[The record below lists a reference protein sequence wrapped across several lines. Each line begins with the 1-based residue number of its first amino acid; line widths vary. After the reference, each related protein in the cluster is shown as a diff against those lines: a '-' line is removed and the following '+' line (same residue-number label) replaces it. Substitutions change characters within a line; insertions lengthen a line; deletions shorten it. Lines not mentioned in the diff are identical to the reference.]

1 MSFHDRRDTRH
12 LPAHGRTGN
21 AARPERLVITGLRC
35 WMAGFETADAA
46 CWEVAWNEYA
56 RELGGRA
63 AKPVITELAC
73 WVRSIR
79 HSACRGLAFHPWCC
93 RYSTGDEAL
102 AVSLV
107 AECQHGRVAA
117 ARGAAFLLLATNTL
131 NPVVDASVDFAAA
144 LAAAGLR
151 LGAGGTMVFAGR
163 TGAADGGVS
172 H

>member
-1 MSFHDRRDTRH
+1 MSYHDRRDTLH
-12 LPAHGRTGN
+12 LPAHGRPGLT
-21 AARPERLVITGLRC
+21 ARPERLVMIGLRC
-35 WMAGFETADAA
+35 WMAGFETADAG

-73 WVRSIR
+73 WVRCLR
-79 HSACRGLAFHPWCC
+79 QTTCRGLAFYPYCC
-93 RYSTGDEAL
+93 RHVTEDEAL

-107 AECQHGRVAA
+107 AECQHGRVSA

-131 NPVVDASVDFAAA
+131 DPVVTATTDFAAA
-144 LAAAGLR
+144 LTDAGLR
-151 LGAGGTMVFAGR
+151 LGASGIPAFGARPDRTEGR
-163 TGAADGGVS
+163 AD

>member
-1 MSFHDRRDTRH
+1 MSYHDRRDTHH
-12 LPAHGRTGN
+12 LPAHGETGVT
-21 AARPERLVITGLRC
+21 ARPERLVLTGLRC
-35 WMAGFETADAA
+35 WMAGYETADAA

-79 HSACRGLAFHPWCC
+79 QISCRGLAFYPWCC
-93 RYSTGDEAL
+93 RHSTEDEAL
-102 AVSLV
+102 AVSMV

-131 NPVVDASVDFAAA
+131 DPVVNASVDFASA
-144 LAAAGLR
+144 LTDAGLR
-151 LGAGGTMVFAGR
+151 LGAGGNPAFAGR
-163 TGAADGGVS
+163 TRAEDGGVS